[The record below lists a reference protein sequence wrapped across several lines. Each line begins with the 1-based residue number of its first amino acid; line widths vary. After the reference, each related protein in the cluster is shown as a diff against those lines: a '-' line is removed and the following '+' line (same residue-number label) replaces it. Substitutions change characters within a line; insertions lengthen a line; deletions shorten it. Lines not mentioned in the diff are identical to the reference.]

1 MKLNKGFLTT
11 SILTLGAVLAGSA
24 HAAIDAAQVTAIQT
38 EVLADV
44 DTAVAAGFAIM
55 AVVLAASVGMSLLG
69 RFISKGAN
77 GG

>member
-1 MKLNKGFLTT
+1 MNKK
-11 SILTLGAVLAGSA
+11 VLLAIATVTAFAATSA
-24 HAAIDAAQVTAIQT
+24 HAALDAAVVTGIKT
-38 EVLADV
+38 EVLGDI

-55 AVVLAASVGMSLLG
+55 AVVLGASVGMSLLG

>member
-1 MKLNKGFLTT
+1 MKQKLL
-11 SILTLGAVLAGSA
+11 LAIATVSAFAATSA
-24 HAAIDAAQVTAIQT
+24 HAALDAAVVTGIKT
-38 EVLADV
+38 EVLGDI

-55 AVVLAASVGMSLLG
+55 AVVLGASVGMSLLG